1 MDKLVCLDLLV
12 VVAVVVAV
20 IVHVS
25 VHHGIVPRTYRH
37 CIPALLYSPLH
48 SHVHHLLVHVVSV
61 VHAVGRH
68 GAHGA
73 QRRPAQEP
81 GCHAH
86 TQRLDINRV
95 LTVSFGAARYLF
107 GVPLAV
113 LPCSS
118 SKVGAPAGAITL
130 QQ

>member
-1 MDKLVCLDLLV
+1 MGQPSRQMFLHTAGQGGSEMDKLVCLDLLV

-37 CIPALLYSPLH
+37 CIQALLYSPLH

-68 GAHGA
+68 GAHRT
-73 QRRPAQEP
+73 QRRPAQKP

-86 TQRLDINRV
+86 TQRLDTNHV
-95 LTVSFGAARYLF
+95 FTVS
-107 GVPLAV
+107 
-113 LPCSS
+113 
-118 SKVGAPAGAITL
+118 
-130 QQ
+130 